1 MLINNHLINY
11 HHYVTILAEINSR
24 NVVTVHSSYQ
34 FQISHQTKST
44 VSQWIIYLSPFLWTW
59 ELGSLPLVGKWK
71 LPGWTV
77 SHDGEWFG

>member
-24 NVVTVHSSYQ
+24 NVVNVHSSYQ

-44 VSQWIIYLSPFLWTW
+44 VCHSELSTFLHFYG
-59 ELGSLPLVGKWK
+59 LGN
-71 LPGWTV
+71 
-77 SHDGEWFG
+77 